1 MKTYCQDI
9 DIEDPQ
15 QIAPFILNC
24 FNGNGGTDSR
34 KWNVEKFKKFVC
46 EALHM
51 PIEEYEKGVASQDY
65 NFKASVADQ
74 LAVIVTDKIKSRNLE
89 LRPIRFFDHIDGIS
103 MKQRKIGIETPM
115 QQVMVYVAIGAMMPM
130 LEAKICP
137 YQCASI
143 SGRGQVYG
151 KNTIEKWIR
160 KDTSR
165 KYWAKADIRKCFPSI
180 KKEVV
185 MKLLKR
191 DIHKNKVLLWF
202 VDSLL
207 STYVEKDKNVDY
219 HECGLIIGSYLSQWL
234 CNYVLSYLYRYIDT
248 LTKTRHGRNGITS
261 EIRLIKH
268 VLFYMDDI
276 LVIGNRKADIKI
288 CMKKAKEW
296 AKKNLGLDFKDGYN
310 VVTNI
315 YHKKIDMMGYIVGIK
330 CTTVRKSI
338 FRRIRRQFLR
348 AWRYYKKNKHLTL
361 KRARSV
367 ISYFGFIK
375 YTNSFHFVKKMKV
388 SKLFERAKS
397 DVSYYAKINIY
408 YNRFDCLGNTVIYV
422 A

>member
-130 LEAKICP
+130 LKAKICP

-143 SGRGQVYG
+143 SGRGQLYG
-151 KNTIEKWIR
+151 KNAIEKWIR

-191 DIHKNKVLLWF
+191 DIHKNKILL
-202 VDSLL
+202 
-207 STYVEKDKNVDY
+207 
-219 HECGLIIGSYLSQWL
+219 
-234 CNYVLSYLYRYIDT
+234 
-248 LTKTRHGRNGITS
+248 
-261 EIRLIKH
+261 
-268 VLFYMDDI
+268 
-276 LVIGNRKADIKI
+276 
-288 CMKKAKEW
+288 
-296 AKKNLGLDFKDGYN
+296 
-310 VVTNI
+310 
-315 YHKKIDMMGYIVGIK
+315 
-330 CTTVRKSI
+330 
-338 FRRIRRQFLR
+338 
-348 AWRYYKKNKHLTL
+348 
-361 KRARSV
+361 
-367 ISYFGFIK
+367 
-375 YTNSFHFVKKMKV
+375 
-388 SKLFERAKS
+388 
-397 DVSYYAKINIY
+397 
-408 YNRFDCLGNTVIYV
+408 
-422 A
+422 